1 MTEPLYLDD
10 DAAAQCVAICDR
22 ILTKF
27 DAAISETTKFDQISG
42 FGGFDS
48 AQQLQ
53 RGFED
58 KLINSPAS
66 VRNRLLQFRDAVK
79 LLRSTFEA
87 NGKGFEDTESDFY
100 QALKAITATEKL

>member
-10 DAAAQCVAICDR
+10 EAAAQCVAICDR
-22 ILTKF
+22 IIEKF
-27 DAAISETTKFDQISG
+27 DAAIDECGIFNQTSG

-53 RGFED
+53 KAFED
-58 KLINSPAS
+58 KLVHSPAS
-66 VRNRLLQFRDAVK
+66 VRNRLLQHQDAVK
-79 LLRSTFEA
+79 LMRATFAA

-100 QALKAITATEKL
+100 QALQTITTAQQL